1 MISEYLEQNYF
12 MDEETLLRV
21 KKINEEINSQVPEEQ
36 YQRNVNYKL
45 KTFEFDNMF
54 SYGEGNKVD
63 FTKLNGIVGLLHV
76 STVSGKSSLLDF
88 FIFLFI

>member
-1 MISEYLEQNYF
+1 

-63 FTKLNGIVGLLHV
+63 FTKLNGIVGLFE
-76 STVSGKSSLLDF
+76 SSKW
-88 FIFLFI
+88 